1 MLTAESLALRFI
13 PEERALWHL
22 ELLGCY
28 QPEDARTPSPFD
40 EDPEYECNYDDYDDE
55 WSCTH
60 CGGEGW
66 AEVDDPLW
74 DECDEFG
81 YGPCEACRGTG
92 ERRHQWV
99 F

>member
-1 MLTAESLALRFI
+1 MSLESHRLDF
-13 PEERALWHL
+13 ESRALWHL

-28 QPEDARTPSPFD
+28 APEDASAPYLPSPTHPLDDFD
-40 EDPEYECNYDDYDDE
+40 DDWDGDE
-55 WSCTH
+55 LACTR
-60 CGGEGW
+60 CGGEGYTD
-66 AEVDDPLW
+66 VDDPMW

-81 YGPCEACRGTG
+81 WGPCNACRGTG